1 MSSIIYEKN
10 DCAIFIVNLPIAATK
25 NDIGRH
31 FEYIGLVL
39 NVTYNKEKRYAYVQY
54 KWMSEAIKAIEVF
67 NCSYF
72 MGKCI
77 FVSIHKGNKFIKDF
91 PTANPKQCDDINK
104 RKRNT
109 DDMQEEKSKHRF
121 KRNSNDVDSD

>member
-1 MSSIIYEKN
+1 MSSITYDKN
-10 DCAIFIVNLPIAATK
+10 DCAIFIVNLPNVTTG

-31 FEYIGLVL
+31 FEYIGRVL

-67 NCSYF
+67 NCSHF

-91 PTANPKQCDDINK
+91 PTANPKHHADTNK
-104 RKRNT
+104 RKINT
-109 DDMQEEKSKHRF
+109 NDVEEENSKHRF
-121 KRNSNDVDSD
+121 KRNSNDGDSD